1 MPSHNIFVVYDSDIV
16 KNYYKPLIHSE
27 MDSKKIMTVLGS
39 VLTVTA
45 GVLVAFQ
52 VQTFLAKKG
61 VEAPQTAD
69 E

>member
-1 MPSHNIFVVYDSDIV
+1 
-16 KNYYKPLIHSE
+16 
-27 MDSKKIMTVLGS
+27 MDTKKLMSLVGK

-52 VQTFLAKKG
+52 VQTYLAKQS
-61 VEAPQTAD
+61 VEAPSTA

>member
-1 MPSHNIFVVYDSDIV
+1 
-16 KNYYKPLIHSE
+16 

>member
-1 MPSHNIFVVYDSDIV
+1 
-16 KNYYKPLIHSE
+16 
-27 MDSKKIMTVLGS
+27 MDSKKLVALLGS

-52 VQTFLAKKG
+52 VQTYLAKRG
-61 VEAPQTAD
+61 TEAPKTA